1 MSDKEDKKEE
11 ENEYFTLVDKDYDT
25 EEETLDAHYDI
36 LSYQL
41 AVAHIPESYKMRMIT
56 QN

>member
-1 MSDKEDKKEE
+1 MDKEE
-11 ENEYFTLVDKDYDT
+11 EKEDDGCFTLVDKVFET

-41 AVAHIPESYKMRMIT
+41 AVSHIPESYKYKMIKE
-56 QN
+56 N